1 LSLDPPLY
9 LRHPVEDIHI
19 DAPLSMRY
27 QLRDIQTAVD
37 RIRKMKP
44 KRSSGK
50 RILRILLIVTVIT
63 TLFYSMT
70 ALVYREGDFA
80 GALVLKPYPMYPVI
94 FGGGEEGH
102 WARRHPGQPPPWFM
116 QQDLKII
123 SRFDWEQG
131 RPNWVEA
138 YGWGA
143 LANLLAWLVLAF
155 TAAIK
160 LIKALFE
167 RSTSRNRITTLGVG
181 NVSREA

>member
-1 LSLDPPLY
+1 
-9 LRHPVEDIHI
+9 
-19 DAPLSMRY
+19 
-27 QLRDIQTAVD
+27 
-37 RIRKMKP
+37 MKP
-44 KRSSGK
+44 RRSSGK

-80 GALVLKPYPMYPVI
+80 GALVLKPYPMYPVL
-94 FGGGEEGH
+94 FGGGEEGN
-102 WARRHPGQPPPWFM
+102 WARRHPGQPLPWFM

-131 RPNWVEA
+131 SPIWVEV

-143 LANLLAWLVLAF
+143 VATMLACLVLAF
-155 TAAIK
+155 AAAIK

-167 RSTSRNRITTLGVG
+167 QSNSRNRITTLGMENG
-181 NVSREA
+181 AREA